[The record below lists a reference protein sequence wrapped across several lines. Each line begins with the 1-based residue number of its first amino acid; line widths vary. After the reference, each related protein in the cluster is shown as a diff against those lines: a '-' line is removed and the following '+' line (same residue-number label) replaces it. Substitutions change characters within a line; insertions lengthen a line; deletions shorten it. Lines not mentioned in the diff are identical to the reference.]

1 MSKDYY
7 KILEVNESSSDEEIK
22 KAFRKLAIQY
32 HPDKNPGNAE
42 AEQKFKEVAEA
53 YENLSDPKKKRSYD
67 STRRY
72 GGSGYAAFN
81 EDFFNDMFKTAR
93 GGQDWSSFF
102 DASFGQQFKETK
114 AQDVS
119 AEIKITL
126 EDAFYGATK
135 KIGVGMNIEEVQIP
149 IGAQSG
155 QRIRIKGKG
164 QKGWNPELNG
174 DLILI
179 INIVNHAQFSR
190 QGHDLITTA
199 SVDIPT
205 AMIGGDFYVDI
216 FNERL
221 KVTVSPLQVNKR
233 VRLKEKG
240 MMTSLGLRGD
250 LYINLE
256 VHLPEKLTDE
266 EFQFFVRM
274 KDRIKNQAS

>member
-7 KILEVNESSSDEEIK
+7 KILEVTESSSDEEIK
-22 KAFRKLAIQY
+22 KSYRKLAMQY

-53 YENLSDPKKKRSYD
+53 YDHLSDPKKKRSYD
-67 STRRY
+67 NGRRF
-72 GGSGYAAFN
+72 GGSFN
-81 EDFFNDMFKTAR
+81 QDFFQDMFTGR
-93 GGQDWSSFF
+93 GAQDWSSIFEG
-102 DASFGQQFKETK
+102 AFGQQFKESK

-135 KIGVGMNIEEVQIP
+135 KIGVGMNIEDVQIP
-149 IGAQSG
+149 IGAQNG

-179 INIVNHAQFSR
+179 INIVNHSQFSR
-190 QGHDLITTA
+190 RGHDLITNA
-199 SVDIPT
+199 KVDLPT
-205 AMIGGDFYVDI
+205 AMVGGEFHIEV
-216 FNERL
+216 FGEKL
-221 KVTVSPLQVNKR
+221 KVTVSPLQGNKT

-256 VHLPEKLTDE
+256 VELPERLTDE
-266 EFQFFVRM
+266 EFQFFVKM
-274 KDRIKNQAS
+274 KDRLKT